1 LYRGYIDKNHK
12 IELVS
17 SFDHINSDLIF
28 LVAKDENDER
38 LKAALNAA
46 KEALA
51 IKDSDLK
58 NSKYQNDK
66 SCSYTYM
73 YFKDPSLPS
82 LKSIFYVGKGKGTRW
97 TQHVSDQ
104 LNKDIS
110 LVTNKKE
117 LLINDWI
124 KGQHNEN
131 EFSSKSI
138 VNKSKN
144 LLVRKIGQWCDQ
156 YSEASAFT
164 MEHVLISGLIGVF
177 DLANGNG
184 GQSTYKSLNLLVK
197 PAKLDTTIPANSK
210 LWNKAIKK
218 FETNNHSS
226 LIPFLYLCSAK
237 KIVDEITKKLFS
249 LNLIPYPIPYGRK
262 EIDHMPSHCAVV
274 GAGDQSL
281 YFRTKNE
288 HPFCLQLKLS
298 KKEAGFK
305 INLKPLQRTLNGF
318 KDFKF
323 FLNEVSNQKNQN
335 SNFKIKFQIKKEGGD
350 AYFKPFAPDGKGRKD
365 PVFPIDDT
373 EVSVQPNWLP
383 SHLKLNLTTALKHLN
398 DNFN

>member
-1 LYRGYIDKNHK
+1 MYRGYIDKNHK

-156 YSEASAFT
+156 
-164 MEHVLISGLIGVF
+164 
-177 DLANGNG
+177 
-184 GQSTYKSLNLLVK
+184 
-197 PAKLDTTIPANSK
+197 
-210 LWNKAIKK
+210 
-218 FETNNHSS
+218 
-226 LIPFLYLCSAK
+226 
-237 KIVDEITKKLFS
+237 
-249 LNLIPYPIPYGRK
+249 
-262 EIDHMPSHCAVV
+262 
-274 GAGDQSL
+274 
-281 YFRTKNE
+281 
-288 HPFCLQLKLS
+288 
-298 KKEAGFK
+298 
-305 INLKPLQRTLNGF
+305 
-318 KDFKF
+318 
-323 FLNEVSNQKNQN
+323 
-335 SNFKIKFQIKKEGGD
+335 
-350 AYFKPFAPDGKGRKD
+350 
-365 PVFPIDDT
+365 
-373 EVSVQPNWLP
+373 
-383 SHLKLNLTTALKHLN
+383 
-398 DNFN
+398 